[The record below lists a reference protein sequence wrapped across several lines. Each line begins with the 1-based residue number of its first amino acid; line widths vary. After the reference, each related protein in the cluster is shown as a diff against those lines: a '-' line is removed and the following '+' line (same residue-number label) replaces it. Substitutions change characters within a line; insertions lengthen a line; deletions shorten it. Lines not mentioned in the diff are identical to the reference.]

1 MKKYGVCAAV
11 LLGAAAVSCWGA
23 GISLAGQAVIPQ
35 GLSVGDRSL
44 EGLTLDE
51 ALETV
56 SAYVDELLARP
67 VILEAGE
74 VSASATAGELGVV
87 WSNEAEVT
95 QEVSRYENS
104 NLLERYMMTEDLAQ
118 EPVSIPVVTE
128 VSPGSAEQFIA
139 AELKDVGQPA
149 QDAVIRRENGEF
161 IITPEVTGYEVDVE
175 ATSQA
180 LREALGQGLEQEI
193 RVTAEAKETV
203 PKVTAAQL
211 EAIQDV
217 LGTFSTDFSSSG
229 AARSTNLTVGAGK
242 INGHVLMPGE
252 TLSGYECL
260 QPFTTAN
267 GYKAAASYENGRVVD
282 SIGGGVCQISTT
294 LYKSS
299 LLAELEITQRQN
311 HSMTVGYVKPSQDA
325 AIAGTY
331 KDLKVT
337 NPYDTPIYVEGYT
350 KGRTLTFTIYGQ
362 ETRPENRTI
371 RFQSETL
378 QTISP
383 GAPKEVTNAS
393 LAPGA
398 RVQIQSA
405 HTGLKS
411 RLWKIVSVD
420 GVEQERTIVS
430 SDTYNASPAIVQVGP
445 PAAVPPAAGQVVP
458 GAEGQPAVP
467 GTEGLEGG
475 LGEGQSAGQAVPGA
489 EGQSAGQAAPGAES
503 QTAGQTVPGAEGQ
516 TAGQTA
522 PGAEGQTSGQA
533 VSGAES
539 QASGQ
544 TAGQSAESTAPE
556 AAGQGGGQEMS
567 QPVPGAAGQS
577 AGQPSGQSAPEAAG
591 QSTPEAAVPET
602 VPVPPMS

>member
-128 VSPGSAEQFIA
+128 VSPGSVEQFIA

-149 QDAVIRRENGEF
+149 QDALIRRENGEF

-211 EAIQDV
+211 ETIQDV

-294 LYKSS
+294 LYNAS

-445 PAAVPPAAGQVVP
+445 PVAVPPAAGQVVP
-458 GAEGQPAVP
+458 GAEGQPDVP

-489 EGQSAGQAAPGAES
+489 ESQPAGQTVPSAEGQSAGQMAPGAEG
-503 QTAGQTVPGAEGQ
+503 QPAGQAVPGAEGQ
-516 TAGQTA
+516 PAGQAA
-522 PGAEGQTSGQA
+522 P
-533 VSGAES
+533 GAES

-544 TAGQSAESTAPE
+544 TAGQPAESTAPE

-567 QPVPGAAGQS
+567 QPVPGAAAQS
-577 AGQPSGQSAPEAAG
+577 AGQSSGQPAPQAAG
-591 QSTPEAAVPET
+591 QPTPETAVPET